1 MTLKKIVIETTC
13 SIKTFFMLSLAL
25 FTSCGSPTQA
35 QLKESNELKQTN
47 VRFEQLKEALFT
59 QPYTQLPQYKVTRKL
74 FGPAGNSDKNKVLS
88 AARRTFKSTADLIEQ
103 TNGQKLLNA
112 NGICFSGTWHITNA
126 NPYSGLY
133 KKGTISPAIIRAS
146 VALSGTKQKNKRAFG
161 MAIKLLPH
169 DLGDA
174 PSLNAFILH
183 SMGGTITKHVLNLS
197 MDNEPPL
204 GRLPRFRDLR
214 TALRLR
220 NDLEQAD
227 SEFSSG
233 KPDASF
239 RPVSSF
245 ALYKQNVETVH
256 SPKWLRLTP
265 ITKERINK
273 NDFRDELHVKNYT
286 NNRIAYRIE
295 VAGDNSSLNDNKKN
309 IQWLD
314 IGIVYLTESVTSSVC
329 DLNLHFQHP
338 RINETGNSKK

>member
-1 MTLKKIVIETTC
+1 
-13 SIKTFFMLSLAL
+13 
-25 FTSCGSPTQA
+25 
-35 QLKESNELKQTN
+35 
-47 VRFEQLKEALFT
+47 
-59 QPYTQLPQYKVTRKL
+59 
-74 FGPAGNSDKNKVLS
+74 
-88 AARRTFKSTADLIEQ
+88 
-103 TNGQKLLNA
+103 
-112 NGICFSGTWHITNA
+112 
-126 NPYSGLY
+126 
-133 KKGTISPAIIRAS
+133 
-146 VALSGTKQKNKRAFG
+146 
-161 MAIKLLPH
+161 
-169 DLGDA
+169 
-174 PSLNAFILH
+174 
-183 SMGGTITKHVLNLS
+183 MGGTITKHVLNLS

-286 NNRIAYRIE
+286 NNRIEYRIE